1 MTASNLQ
8 CVRRKLELNC
18 QETTGKNLRDR
29 RLLCIRFVV
38 SSWEVFGAEFLLE
51 NEYTV
56 KLMPVISLMSRIE
69 RKYCLISTSCL
80 TGLFDISIL
89 LHI

>member
-1 MTASNLQ
+1 MLYHNYGLFEKSAL
-8 CVRRKLELNC
+8 VL
-18 QETTGKNLRDR
+18 TT
-29 RLLCIRFVV
+29 
-38 SSWEVFGAEFLLE
+38 
-51 NEYTV
+51 
-56 KLMPVISLMSRIE
+56 LMSKIE